1 MKLSRLAITIV
12 LVVSMN
18 MAAHTGF
25 FGYSGGTVFA
35 QGERTLDSPMPS
47 FENRYETDHFILKW
61 TNKSSHSGDNIKDP
75 QIIKDTAGY
84 LEEAWTKYTELFGRK
99 PYTVPGH
106 DKIEVVFRDFDCFGV
121 ADPPE
126 GPIQFNSDA
135 WVKNK
140 GIRQPTSAHE
150 LFHKMQYAYGYKTV
164 WKPQRPYQWFTEGTA
179 AWSEVFVWG
188 RVSRTLKMDT
198 LFRDA
203 NMDLYQADATAMP
216 FWIYF
221 VGGNHEHPN
230 NHLMVE
236 LFEKCEQLGNE
247 KRALNEV
254 IKETYGSVDD
264 FFKAFARDRKN
275 GFWNDAL
282 DISYKSILGPEG
294 QDLVEEVKN
303 IQKANY
309 GRRSNAEPQWQV
321 ESGLGRLDT
330 K

>member
-164 WKPQRPYQWFTEGTA
+164 WKPRKPYMWFTEGTA

-188 RVSRTLKMDT
+188 RVSRNCKVDT
-198 LFRDA
+198 IFKDT
-203 NMDLYQADATAMP
+203 NMDLYHADDMAMP

-221 VGGNHEHPN
+221 VQGNHEHPN
-230 NHLMVE
+230 HHLMVE
-236 LFEKCEQLGNE
+236 FWEKCEQLHNE
-247 KRALNEV
+247 RLALNEV
-254 IKETYGSVDD
+254 IQETYGPVDD
-264 FFKAFARDRKN
+264 FFKEFTKNRKN
-275 GFWNDAL
+275 GFWSDVAC
-282 DISYKSILGPEG
+282 DVRYRCILGPEG
-294 QDLVEEVKN
+294 NDLVGEVKN
-303 IQKANY
+303 IQK
-309 GRRSNAEPQWQV
+309 
-321 ESGLGRLDT
+321 